1 MPPLL
6 NAESLSKSYGH
17 RQLFKEV
24 SLCLFKGE
32 KVGLIG
38 PNGMGKSTFLKILSG
53 IEVPDEG
60 AVSLQQG
67 VKIGYVPQ
75 TVNYPDLNLED
86 YLLASLSDDKE
97 LDEYEKT
104 THISII
110 LGKLGFD
117 DGRVKINTL
126 SGGWKKRLDLAY
138 ALLKNPDVLLL
149 DEPTNHLDIEGIL
162 WLENFLKRSHC
173 TCLITSHDRNFLE
186 TITSRIFE
194 LNPCYPQGS
203 FSVDG
208 PYSTFLEKR
217 DQFLQGQ
224 AQYQKSLASKV
235 RREIDWLRQTPQ
247 ARTTK
252 SRSRIQEAN
261 RLIGELSDVKSR
273 NSSSK
278 AQIEFTATGRL
289 TKKLLTVNNISKSMK
304 DTPLF
309 SKLNFTLSPG
319 VRIAVIGGNGT
330 GKSTLMKL
338 LLGELKPDSGTI
350 KKAEGLKI
358 VYFDQQRE
366 ELPED
371 VSVKEALSP
380 NGDTVHFQGRSMHVH
395 SFGKRFL
402 FTPERLQLPVRM
414 LSGGEKARI
423 LIARLMTQS
432 ADILLLDEPTN
443 DLDIETLEILEESLR
458 NFPGA
463 IVFITHDRYMLNDL
477 ATIFLGL
484 GFGGDEYFFADYYQC
499 ERYLQEMSQK
509 KAPKAKTK
517 TVSNNAPKK
526 QKLSYKEKTEY
537 QNIEKKIQK
546 AEAEVERLHKLLESP
561 TLSDDT
567 NRLQEVCNELK
578 KNQDEIERLYM
589 RWQELESK
597 L

>member
-1 MPPLL
+1 
-6 NAESLSKSYGH
+6 
-17 RQLFKEV
+17 
-24 SLCLFKGE
+24 
-32 KVGLIG
+32 
-38 PNGMGKSTFLKILSG
+38 
-53 IEVPDEG
+53 
-60 AVSLQQG
+60 
-67 VKIGYVPQ
+67 
-75 TVNYPDLNLED
+75 
-86 YLLASLSDDKE
+86 
-97 LDEYEKT
+97 
-104 THISII
+104 
-110 LGKLGFD
+110 
-117 DGRVKINTL
+117 
-126 SGGWKKRLDLAY
+126 
-138 ALLKNPDVLLL
+138 
-149 DEPTNHLDIEGIL
+149 
-162 WLENFLKRSHC
+162 
-173 TCLITSHDRNFLE
+173 
-186 TITSRIFE
+186 
-194 LNPCYPQGS
+194 
-203 FSVDG
+203 
-208 PYSTFLEKR
+208 
-217 DQFLQGQ
+217 
-224 AQYQKSLASKV
+224 
-235 RREIDWLRQTPQ
+235 
-247 ARTTK
+247 
-252 SRSRIQEAN
+252 
-261 RLIGELSDVKSR
+261 
-273 NSSSK
+273 
-278 AQIEFTATGRL
+278 
-289 TKKLLTVNNISKSMK
+289 
-304 DTPLF
+304 
-309 SKLNFTLSPG
+309 
-319 VRIAVIGGNGT
+319 
-330 GKSTLMKL
+330 
-338 LLGELKPDSGTI
+338 
-350 KKAEGLKI
+350 
-358 VYFDQQRE
+358 
-366 ELPED
+366 
-371 VSVKEALSP
+371 
-380 NGDTVHFQGRSMHVH
+380 MHVH